1 MPPAGGPIQWS
12 QLQSLATGCANDYI
26 VPQET
31 GVRLWKTG
39 TDLDEDL
46 MGDPVLTMQEGVPVL
61 YYNSALQHFQRRV
74 LKVDDR
80 LNFFYVLTDNVSVK
94 GSMKDVRQH
103 DPVTVRVSQVVRVLG
118 GEDALRVCFAHDIQD
133 SHLTL
138 DSGVVV
144 CHGEASTE
152 IPALDRIMVFMAAP
166 QQHLKKCI
174 DTIVVMAPDHE
185 AVMEDAARLVQS
197 HARNAQLR
205 EARKENRRIVHDIML
220 QNIDPVFDQNAHH
233 FTFDLSFSGDK
244 SGNEKVAISIPAS
257 LKPTECETEVQ
268 KAASTHQ
275 MTPCDASRFG
285 FALREATALRSW
297 ATTIAPAVF
306 QNGLY
311 GFLQKAP
318 INAQIA
324 EDETLEQTLGQIQSG
339 LNTLSSHA
347 TNDDQSVHYAYSSVR
362 ASLTGMDQLLTLEK
376 KYSELVNR
384 ARAGGV
390 LNSVTPRVTLAG
402 DMLPDQPAEPAS
414 SSGLGADRGSG
425 VDNEMAVP
433 NGQPRF
439 DPPPGEEDP
448 LEDSKTPGRDQQ
460 LIREPPKD
468 GPELQDPGYCPCGGK
483 RKAPDERGRVGDAPC
498 VGGKCIVQ

>member
-1 MPPAGGPIQWS
+1 MPPAGGPVQWS
-12 QLQSLATGCANDYI
+12 QLQTLATGCANDYI
-26 VPQET
+26 VPAET

-61 YYNSALQHFQRRV
+61 FYNTALQHFQRRV

-103 DPVTVRVSQVVRVLG
+103 DPVTVRVSQVSRVLG

-144 CHGEASTE
+144 VQGDAGGE
-152 IPALDRIMVFMAAP
+152 IPALDKIMVFMAAP

-174 DTIVVMAPDHE
+174 DTIYVMAPDHE
-185 AVMEDAARLVQS
+185 SVMEDAARLVQS
-197 HARNAQLR
+197 HTRNAQLR
-205 EARKENRRIVHDIML
+205 EARKENRRVVHDIML
-220 QNIDPVFDQNAHH
+220 QSIDPVFDQNARH
-233 FTFDLSFSGDK
+233 FTFDLTFSGDS
-244 SGNEKVAISIPAS
+244 SGSAKVAISIPANI
-257 LKPTECETEVQ
+257 KPTECEAEVN
-268 KAASTHQ
+268 KAAQQHT
-275 MTPCDASRFG
+275 MTPCDATRFG
-285 FALREATALRSW
+285 FAMREATALRSW

-324 EDETLEQTLGQIQSG
+324 EDETLEITLSQIQSG
-339 LNTLSSHA
+339 LNTLHSHEHSS
-347 TNDDQSVHYAYSSVR
+347 NQGVYYAYSSVR

-390 LNSVTPRVTLAG
+390 LSAVTPRVTLAG
-402 DMLPDQPAEPAS
+402 DTLPDQPVEPSS
-414 SSGLGADRGSG
+414 SSGQAPGPSE
-425 VDNEMAVP
+425 NEMAVP

-439 DPPPGEEDP
+439 DPPPNREEAP
-448 LEDSKTPGRDQQ
+448 LEESDRLEPGKQRIQ
-460 LIREPPKD
+460 EPPKD
-468 GPELQDPGYCPCGGK
+468 GPELQDPGYCPCSGK
-483 RKAPDERGRVGDAPC
+483 GRKVPDERGRVGDAPC
-498 VGGKCIVQ
+498 VGGKCIIQ